1 MAIATHSLVV
11 TLADRARDALA
22 PLIASP
28 SAPDAFPGRAYE
40 CLGPGDPLREEA
52 ERATEDLES
61 LPLHERTN
69 LDVDT
74 ALAKVTTGWIEAQV
88 EAAILQSSPERVL
101 SELGAHGDT
110 EELICPPPQPV
121 AHLRVPG
128 LTFQPL
134 IDAVDANARRLAHD
148 PAQRELRAQTL
159 VATDG
164 RGRVLDR
171 AFARRLAY
179 EVAERLELESAA
191 ALGDRARRRLE
202 ELARAHARRARYA
215 SAFALAARRLE
226 RAGKPID
233 AVRLAHAFDAVAG
246 LDKIPFR
253 RGPSEHL
260 TPELLAVMALEF
272 YRALADPEYVVSFLL
287 LTFPFKNSSGLRT
300 NVATEAADFGEVL
313 MLLQLRRFLEF
324 LSALGLRCVR
334 FICLTDGIVY
344 ARYLNPG
351 DPTPSLFYRE
361 NVRQFRNA
369 LGLAERVLIVDA
381 DQLLRRVPRFAE
393 ALVRVHAALARAEV
407 ERPRVRR
414 KLLSLTRSF
423 LFHLRTAG
431 ENPVLMA
438 RVVNACF
445 RGHELSNP
453 HERAEQRRLWE
464 RATTEARW
472 YAAHL
477 LLMSALD
484 VVRALVA
491 VPHIRATVHP
501 KPGQFAPAPVNV
513 RDFTDLPYHRKPL
526 LRAGSDPLNLDTYVG
541 ANLWADPSLRFVD
554 VYVGANRSP
563 FLGVRL

>member
-134 IDAVDANARRLAHD
+134 IHAV
-148 PAQRELRAQTL
+148 
-159 VATDG
+159 
-164 RGRVLDR
+164 
-171 AFARRLAY
+171 
-179 EVAERLELESAA
+179 
-191 ALGDRARRRLE
+191 
-202 ELARAHARRARYA
+202 
-215 SAFALAARRLE
+215 
-226 RAGKPID
+226 
-233 AVRLAHAFDAVAG
+233 DAVAG

-393 ALVRVHAALARAEV
+393 ALVRVHAALARAEA
-407 ERPRVRR
+407 ESPRVRR

-431 ENPVLMA
+431 EDPGLMA

-472 YAAHL
+472 CAAQL
-477 LLMSALD
+477 LLMSARD
-484 VVRALVA
+484 VVRAIVA